1 MLDKVRED
9 KMNINEL
16 LEPNAKKAVFTFGRF
31 NPPTKGHARLM
42 DVVKNAAS
50 GADHYVFTG
59 RTNDPKKNPLEY
71 KDKITFLRA
80 MFPHMNIMDNPKIRT
95 PWEALEELGKQYDEV
110 VMVVGSDR
118 KDDFETQMRPYL
130 KDFGIDKFSIVSS
143 GERDADASDVSGVSA
158 SKARALAKAGDFK
171 SFSGTIDGGEK
182 LKQQLYTKVRQG
194 MGIMEMANKPKMPK
208 KPEIK
213 SRDPNWRDM
222 EAIRKSGA
230 AGSHKDKKALDKR
243 GYKKH
248 KGKSYDI
255 NESIEEK
262 SLSAV
267 TQSKPKIDIINNIA
281 SRKDGMPFPLSY
293 KDTGGAS
300 TGGLFY
306 ITPQVAKRFINFF
319 DRANDENQNFIIDA
333 LKSISKTAQVFK
345 HLGLQYD
352 MKLNTAEAT
361 EKSKPIAYVDMD
373 GVLANFFAEYANLAG
388 VTTGNYKDIPPA
400 KTDPTLDKMIGTDF
414 FNRLPKFPTTDKLIQ
429 LVTKEFG
436 SYKILSSPLRG
447 DHENSKQQKI
457 KWIQRELAIQ
467 PDEIIVVGRKDSY
480 AVQADGTPNILI
492 DDRGKNIEGWRSR
505 GGYGIKYQAD
515 EDPLSKV
522 VDGIKEFKEKT
533 NLTEGDLIP
542 FPDNTVVVDIDNS
555 NDYYQLTKDMSDLSQ
570 AERNKYGTKGKP
582 DTIISF
588 QSKEIKDQI
597 TKDIK
602 KNTGMKTRD
611 TEHSLLYNNPGKSK
625 KQKIKVK
632 EHGGRVVKGINT
644 TADVGVDAI
653 KKQSAK
659 FGFKVTK
666 DGVPPIMAPKNLRR
680 VKRMQEALIKI
691 NGSNK
696 NLTLQQQIDLQ
707 EIKKGISQMVKEA
720 KRKRSNPA
728 EVPYQNDG
736 GEMSLLTH
744 PGTAMHQK
752 MRATSK
758 PGTEDWFKTW
768 RTLSYLTKGRK
779 NHYMLPVKEELEK
792 LLIKHGIIKE
802 NPLQQPQGTQGTQGT
817 VKPNTNNTGIDPDLQ
832 KVIGQLD
839 QKAKQDPKTANL
851 ISKAFQNVKNF
862 FARGAVTEDPS
873 VQATG
878 LPSASEL
885 IGFINGLPADA
896 TPEQKHQQAEKYLQ
910 GVLAQVSK
918 MQTAQRLSF
927 KQNFDTTLKELAT
940 KVATELKKLKSTSPF
955 TNTKDLESQEKLKAK
970 DINSLK
976 NIESKIVTGLS
987 GVFSYLK
994 DIGLIDE
1001 TKQQAVIEFLQ
1012 DLIQGVVSFE
1022 EVLSSGAGD
1031 INAMYMNAVT
1041 TQEKS
1046 PDYIEAYNSVKEKMW
1061 RTVID
1066 IGKGTNMGPGELGL
1080 SLILQPASKGGK
1092 GDLAFTTTDA
1102 DGNEVTQ
1109 TVELKGSLDPKS
1121 GARLGLEM
1129 GNKTNQVA
1137 SYQKLLDKYFG
1148 KGKVPYKYP
1157 IKTAKGKDSTES
1169 LNLTV
1174 KGINVLNQ
1182 LISQVPG
1189 FQTKK
1194 FLVDSILLT
1203 LEDGET
1209 YRKTVEKNKF
1219 LDEAINSDG
1228 TIDYNTWV
1236 RALTLVQYD
1245 LYGGEAG
1252 KSEFKTIMVFSPNST
1267 NFRVVKNANEFSQAI
1282 KDGQAGKPNGII
1294 VSGGLSFNL
1303 DKFAKTPQVGI
1314 R

>member
-1 MLDKVRED
+1 
-9 KMNINEL
+9 
-16 LEPNAKKAVFTFGRF
+16 
-31 NPPTKGHARLM
+31 
-42 DVVKNAAS
+42 
-50 GADHYVFTG
+50 
-59 RTNDPKKNPLEY
+59 
-71 KDKITFLRA
+71 
-80 MFPHMNIMDNPKIRT
+80 
-95 PWEALEELGKQYDEV
+95 
-110 VMVVGSDR
+110 
-118 KDDFETQMRPYL
+118 
-130 KDFGIDKFSIVSS
+130 
-143 GERDADASDVSGVSA
+143 
-158 SKARALAKAGDFK
+158 
-171 SFSGTIDGGEK
+171 
-182 LKQQLYTKVRQG
+182 

-222 EAIRKSGA
+222 EALRKSGA

-243 GYKKH
+243 GYQKH

-255 NESIEEK
+255 NESTLSEILGFVTRPSKRTTIKKKPEK
-262 SLSAV
+262 FEPSIQDKLKARRAAAAKGDKNAWKADS
-267 TQSKPKIDIINNIA
+267 TKTEA
-281 SRKDGMPFPLSY
+281 S
-293 KDTGGAS
+293 
-300 TGGLFY
+300 
-306 ITPQVAKRFINFF
+306 
-319 DRANDENQNFIIDA
+319 E
-333 LKSISKTAQVFK
+333 
-345 HLGLQYD
+345 
-352 MKLNTAEAT
+352 
-361 EKSKPIAYVDMD
+361 SKPIAYVDMD
-373 GVLANFFAEYANLAG
+373 GVIANFFAEYAKLAG
-388 VTTGNYKDIPPA
+388 IKSGNYRDIPPA
-400 KTDPTLDKMIGTDF
+400 KADPTLNKMIGTDF

-429 LVTKEFG
+429 MVVKEFG

-457 KWIQRELAIQ
+457 KWIQRELSIQ

-480 AVQADGTPNILI
+480 AVQADGTQNILI
-492 DDRGKNIEGWRSR
+492 DDRGKNIQGWLSR

-522 VDGIKEFKEKT
+522 ADGIKDFKEKN
-533 NLTEGDLIP
+533 NLT
-542 FPDNTVVVDIDNS
+542 
-555 NDYYQLTKDMSDLSQ
+555 
-570 AERNKYGTKGKP
+570 
-582 DTIISF
+582 
-588 QSKEIKDQI
+588 
-597 TKDIK
+597 
-602 KNTGMKTRD
+602 
-611 TEHSLLYNNPGKSK
+611 
-625 KQKIKVK
+625 

-666 DGVPPIMAPKNLRR
+666 DGVPPIMSPKNLRR

-696 NLTLQQQIDLQ
+696 DLTLQQQMDLQ
-707 EIKKGISQMVKEA
+707 EIKKGIGKMIKATREVAS
-720 KRKRSNPA
+720 

-744 PGTAMHQK
+744 PGTKMHQK

-779 NHYMLPVKEELEK
+779 NHYMLPVKEEIEK
-792 LLIKHGIIKE
+792 LLVKHGIIKE
-802 NPLQQPQGTQGTQGT
+802 NPLQQPQSTQGTQGT
-817 VKPNTNNTGIDPDLQ
+817 VKPNTNNTGIDPNLQ

-839 QKAKQDPKTANL
+839 QKAKQDPKIANI

-862 FARGAVTEDPS
+862 FAQGAVTEDPS
-873 VQATG
+873 VQATA

-885 IGFINGLPADA
+885 MGFINSLPADA
-896 TPEQKHQQAEKYLQ
+896 TPEQKEQKAEKYLQ

-918 MQTAQRLSF
+918 MQTSQRLSF

-970 DINSLK
+970 DITSLK

-987 GVFSYLK
+987 GVFSDLK
-994 DIGLIDE
+994 DIGLIDG
-1001 TKQQAVIEFLQ
+1001 TKQQAVLEFLQ

-1174 KGINVLNQ
+1174 KGIKVLNQ

-1228 TIDYNTWV
+1228 TIDYNIWV

-1252 KSEFKTIMVFSPNST
+1252 KSEFKTIMVFSPTST

-1282 KDGQAGKPNGII
+1282 KDGQVGKPNGII

-1314 R
+1314 K

>member
-80 MFPHMNIMDNPKIRT
+80 MFPHMNIMDDPKIRT

-143 GERDADASDVSGVSA
+143 GERDADATDVSGVSA

-194 MGIMEMANKPKMPK
+194 MGITEMANKPKQPK

-243 GYKKH
+243 GYQKH

-255 NESIEEK
+255 NESTLSEILGFVTRQPKRTTIKKKPEK
-262 SLSAV
+262 FEPSV
-267 TQSKPKIDIINNIA
+267 QDKIKARRAAAAKGDKNAWKADSTKTEA
-281 SRKDGMPFPLSY
+281 S
-293 KDTGGAS
+293 
-300 TGGLFY
+300 
-306 ITPQVAKRFINFF
+306 
-319 DRANDENQNFIIDA
+319 E
-333 LKSISKTAQVFK
+333 
-345 HLGLQYD
+345 
-352 MKLNTAEAT
+352 
-361 EKSKPIAYVDMD
+361 SKPIAYVDMD
-373 GVLANFFAEYANLAG
+373 GVIANFFAEYAKLAG
-388 VTTGNYKDIPPA
+388 VKSGNYRDIPPA
-400 KTDPTLDKMIGTDF
+400 KTDPTLNKMIGTDF

-429 LVTKEFG
+429 MVVKEFG

-505 GGYGIKYQAD
+505 GGYGVKYQAD

-522 VDGIKEFKEKT
+522 ADSIKDFKEKN
-533 NLTEGDLIP
+533 NLT
-542 FPDNTVVVDIDNS
+542 
-555 NDYYQLTKDMSDLSQ
+555 
-570 AERNKYGTKGKP
+570 
-582 DTIISF
+582 
-588 QSKEIKDQI
+588 
-597 TKDIK
+597 
-602 KNTGMKTRD
+602 
-611 TEHSLLYNNPGKSK
+611 
-625 KQKIKVK
+625 

-696 NLTLQQQIDLQ
+696 DLTLQQQMDLQ

-758 PGTEDWFKTW
+758 PGTDEWFKTW

-779 NHYMLPVKEELEK
+779 NHYMLPVKEQLEK
-792 LLIKHGIIKE
+792 LLIKYGIIKE
-802 NPLQQPQGTQGTQGT
+802 APEDEAKLDKKNLLGLRQDILDKLEALPQTKDSRRTLEKIRELLQATDATDNLRAYAERITDLGAQDTDVAGAVEQLTKLIGAVVQMTS
-817 VKPNTNNTGIDPDLQ
+817 VKDKNLFFKLWEGDRLV
-832 KVIGQLD
+832 KVDKLMKGGEVMNLSGLFSYYGRSKAVTYVVNSLSKDAGYGLGKGEFLLAVLSRRI
-839 QKAKQDPKTANL
+839 QKAP
-851 ISKAFQNVKNF
+851 
-862 FARGAVTEDPS
+862 
-873 VQATG
+873 
-878 LPSASEL
+878 
-885 IGFINGLPADA
+885 
-896 TPEQKHQQAEKYLQ
+896 
-910 GVLAQVSK
+910 
-918 MQTAQRLSF
+918 
-927 KQNFDTTLKELAT
+927 
-940 KVATELKKLKSTSPF
+940 
-955 TNTKDLESQEKLKAK
+955 
-970 DINSLK
+970 
-976 NIESKIVTGLS
+976 
-987 GVFSYLK
+987 
-994 DIGLIDE
+994 
-1001 TKQQAVIEFLQ
+1001 
-1012 DLIQGVVSFE
+1012 
-1022 EVLSSGAGD
+1022 
-1031 INAMYMNAVT
+1031 
-1041 TQEKS
+1041 
-1046 PDYIEAYNSVKEKMW
+1046 
-1061 RTVID
+1061 
-1066 IGKGTNMGPGELGL
+1066 
-1080 SLILQPASKGGK
+1080 GK
-1092 GDLAFTTTDA
+1092 GDLLIDGKSIEVKATDGGSPRFADQEVRVAQGYEQTRDQLFDLYKEEIAQTGGAGKTGLNLEKWIAVGQQTTVDKPTFAKNTAALLNKIFPEMDNTALSTAIAAGQLGKAKSLYANASFTRYMNIKQDEAVLYINLSKKDPTY
-1102 DGNEVTQ
+1102 VMFR
-1109 TVELKGSLDPKS
+1109 TVEDLANMGLYLHAETIYILGMS
-1121 GARLGLEM
+1121 GNRDVYPQM
-1129 GNKTNQVA
+1129 SVKA
-1137 SYQKLLDKYFG
+1137 SQ
-1148 KGKVPYKYP
+1148 
-1157 IKTAKGKDSTES
+1157 
-1169 LNLTV
+1169 
-1174 KGINVLNQ
+1174 
-1182 LISQVPG
+1182 
-1189 FQTKK
+1189 
-1194 FLVDSILLT
+1194 
-1203 LEDGET
+1203 
-1209 YRKTVEKNKF
+1209 
-1219 LDEAINSDG
+1219 
-1228 TIDYNTWV
+1228 
-1236 RALTLVQYD
+1236 
-1245 LYGGEAG
+1245 
-1252 KSEFKTIMVFSPNST
+1252 
-1267 NFRVVKNANEFSQAI
+1267 
-1282 KDGQAGKPNGII
+1282 
-1294 VSGGLSFNL
+1294 
-1303 DKFAKTPQVGI
+1303 
-1314 R
+1314 